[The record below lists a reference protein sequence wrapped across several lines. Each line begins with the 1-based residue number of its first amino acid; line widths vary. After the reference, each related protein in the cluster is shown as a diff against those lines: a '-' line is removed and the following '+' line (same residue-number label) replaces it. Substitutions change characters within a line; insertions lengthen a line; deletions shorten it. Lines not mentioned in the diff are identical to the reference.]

1 MRILVTAASRHGST
15 AEIAAEL
22 TKALRPALPTSV
34 VDDRPMARVGSLDG
48 YDAVVVGSAV
58 HLGRWLAEAR
68 SWAGGQ
74 AVALRRRPVW
84 LFSSGPVGDPV
95 GSPTDAAVSPAD
107 SEELARTLGARDHRV
122 FAGSL
127 NRDRL
132 GARERMVVGL
142 VHASDGD
149 FRDWPSVRA
158 WAAEIAA
165 DLTVGSPAGGADRP

>member
-22 TKALRPALPTSV
+22 TKALRLALPAAA
-34 VDDRPMARVGSLDG
+34 VDDRPMARVDSLDG
-48 YDAVVVGSAV
+48 YEAVVVGSAV
-58 HLGRWLAEAR
+58 YLGHWLAEAR
-68 SWAGGQ
+68 SWTGGQ
-74 AVALRRRPVW
+74 AAALRQRPVW

-95 GSPTDAAVSPAD
+95 APAADA
-107 SEELARTLGARDHRV
+107 EELARTLGARDHRV

-127 NRDRL
+127 HRDQL
-132 GARERMVVGL
+132 GVRERLVVGL

-165 DLTVGSPAGGADRP
+165 DLPAGAPAGGAYRP